1 MDRSPGFGSASRDY
15 SLYSNSLSLRL
26 HLIGLASPRNATR
39 TPIMQKVRGY
49 TGIATMVLPLLVSEW
64 FQVLFHSP
72 LGVLFTFPSRYS
84 FTIGRSVI
92 FSLAEWSPRIP
103 TGFHV
108 SCGTQVPSR
117 LSFDSPK
124 GLSPALAG
132 LFMPVRISLLNVIS
146 KALQPRGSYDTRFG
160 LVPFRSPLLRESRLI
175 SFPPGTEMF
184 HFPGFALSCL
194 YIQQEVIGRS
204 QWGYPI
210 RVSRNHGL
218 LATPPSFSQLST
230 PFFASDRLG
239 IHHTLFVA
247 CLISKALRDSMS
259 SAGSRRSLIAL

>member
-26 HLIGLASPRNATR
+26 HLFGLASPRNATR
-39 TPIMQKVRGY
+39 TPIMQKVRGH
-49 TGIATMVLPLLVSEW
+49 TGVATMVLPLLVSEW

-108 SCGTQVPSR
+108 SCGTQVPPR
-117 LSFDSPK
+117 LSVDSPK

-132 LFMPVRISLLNVIS
+132 LFMPVRIS
-146 KALQPRGSYDTRFG
+146 P
-160 LVPFRSPLLRESRLI
+160 LI
-175 SFPPGTEMF
+175 SYRRPYNPV
-184 HFPGFALSCL
+184 C
-194 YIQQEVIGRS
+194 
-204 QWGYPI
+204 
-210 RVSRNHGL
+210 
-218 LATPPSFSQLST
+218 LATDGLGCS
-230 PFFASDRLG
+230 PFA
-239 IHHTLFVA
+239 
-247 CLISKALRDSMS
+247 
-259 SAGSRRSLIAL
+259 RRY